1 MGNYRVVIGSPVA
14 YEELV
19 AYIVIKDV
27 YIALLQIENGKDNM
41 VLEFFEDTAN
51 QKVDLKDFLDAVEE
65 AKADLLK

>member
-1 MGNYRVVIGSPVA
+1 MA